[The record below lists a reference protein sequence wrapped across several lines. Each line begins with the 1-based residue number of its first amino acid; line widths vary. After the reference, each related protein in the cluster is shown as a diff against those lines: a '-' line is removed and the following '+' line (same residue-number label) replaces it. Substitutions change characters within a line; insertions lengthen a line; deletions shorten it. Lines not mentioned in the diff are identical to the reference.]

1 MTAPPKINSGSVRFV
16 RIILALIFLSIADV
30 IFFFNPATHSFY
42 PVCEFHR
49 LTGLSCPGCGMTRA
63 LYALLHGKIFTAL
76 HDNALFVMILG
87 GLLVRSILFGFNKLA
102 GRFNKEFFQIK
113 FVWLLVTI
121 ASAFTLLRNLSAFA
135 FLSPEAK

>member
-1 MTAPPKINSGSVRFV
+1 
-16 RIILALIFLSIADV
+16 
-30 IFFFNPATHSFY
+30 
-42 PVCEFHR
+42 
-49 LTGLSCPGCGMTRA
+49 MTRA